1 MGLCALEAEVAGALE
16 GEFAV
21 VAFDEVAVVL
31 GGDRKLHAVAAGDL
45 ERGVVPGGGGI
56 RACGAVM
63 VVGDVHALGDDG
75 RVDGQARGVVIL
87 VPTADAAHGGD
98 DEHDED
104 ADEHDREDHGEDR
117 IHKVKAEHSGPSLS
131 VCIYNI
137 SDAEA
142 ARKFPA
148 EKEKNLWKI
157 PFAIFHGVW

>member
-31 GGDRKLHAVAAGDL
+31 GGDRELHAVAAGDL

-56 RACGAVM
+56 RVCGAVM

-117 IHKVKAEHSGPSLS
+117 IHKVKAEHSVPSLS

-157 PFAIFHGVW
+157 PFAIFPGVW

>member
-75 RVDGQARGVVIL
+75 RGDGQARGVVIL
-87 VPTADAAHGGD
+87 VPTADAAHGGE
-98 DEHDED
+98 DEHD
-104 ADEHDREDHGEDR
+104 EDHGEDR

-157 PFAIFHGVW
+157 PFAFFPGVW